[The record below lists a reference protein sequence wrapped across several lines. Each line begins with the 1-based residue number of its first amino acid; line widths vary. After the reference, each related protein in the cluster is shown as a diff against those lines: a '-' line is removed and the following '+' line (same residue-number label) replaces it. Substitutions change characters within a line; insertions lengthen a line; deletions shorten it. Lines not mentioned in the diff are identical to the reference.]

1 MSTMQSKP
9 MTAASHHDSTKL
21 TTTQKLPSWLNHL
34 KDLDGGVIHLTGV
47 VSGTLGQ
54 PNVLVADQ
62 LQCTITV
69 HDMNFF
75 RLILQQG
82 SLGAAES
89 YISSEWDVDDLV
101 VLIRIMVRNR
111 HRLDKVDNAFF
122 ARISQ
127 TVLRVWYARNRN
139 NKDGSKR
146 NIAAHYDLSNDFFK
160 LFLDENLMYSSAVYE
175 SPTQSLED
183 ASNHKLALICDH
195 LKLSAKDHVI
205 EIGTGWGGFAIYAA
219 LHYGCK
225 VTTTTISQAQ
235 YDEACKRVQ
244 EAGLSHK
251 IQVLLQ
257 DYRDLTGTY
266 DKLVSIE
273 MIEAVGHQY
282 LEQYFGTCQ
291 RLLKTN
297 GLGLI
302 QAITIEDTRYK
313 IALNSVDFIKRYIFP
328 GSFIPCNSLMI
339 NTAAEQGLK
348 LKHLSD
354 IGQSYALTLR
364 EWRKRFLEKLPQVQ
378 EMGFDKRFVRMWDFY
393 LCYCEGGFMEGAIS
407 DVHLLF
413 ENSMRTD

>member
-1 MSTMQSKP
+1 MSSMQSKP
-9 MTAASHHDSTKL
+9 LVINPHDNTSATPS
-21 TTTQKLPSWLNHL
+21 QKLPSWLNHL
-34 KDLDGGVIHLTGV
+34 KDLDGGVIYLTGV
-47 VSGTLGQ
+47 VDGTLGQ
-54 PNVLVADQ
+54 PNALVTDQ
-62 LQCTITV
+62 LQCTIAV

-75 RLILQQG
+75 RLIMQQG

-89 YISSEWDVDDLV
+89 YINGEWETDDLV

-111 HRLDKVDNAFF
+111 HRLDKVDNSFF

-127 TVLRVWYARNRN
+127 AVLRVWYARNRN

-160 LFLDENLMYSSAVYE
+160 LFLDENLMYSSAVYQ

-183 ASNHKLALICDH
+183 ASNHKLAVICDH

-225 VTTTTISQAQ
+225 VTTTTISKEQ
-235 YDEACKRVQ
+235 YNEACQRVDA
-244 EAGLSHK
+244 AGLSHK
-251 IQVLLQ
+251 VQVLLQ
-257 DYRDLTGTY
+257 DYRDLNGTY

-282 LEQYFGTCQ
+282 LSQYFATCQ
-291 RLLKTN
+291 RLLKPN

-378 EMGFDKRFVRMWDFY
+378 AMGFDHRFIRMWDFY
-393 LCYCEGGFMEGAIS
+393 LCYCEGGFIEGAIS
-407 DVHLLF
+407 DVHLLV
-413 ENSMRTD
+413 ENSMRID

>member
-1 MSTMQSKP
+1 MQSKP
-9 MTAASHHDSTKL
+9 LVINPHDNTST
-21 TTTQKLPSWLNHL
+21 TPSQKLPSWLNHL
-34 KDLDGGVIHLTGV
+34 KDLDGGVIYLTGV
-47 VSGTLGQ
+47 VDGTLGQ
-54 PNVLVADQ
+54 PNALVTDQ
-62 LQCTITV
+62 LQCTIAV

-75 RLILQQG
+75 RLIMQQG

-89 YISSEWDVDDLV
+89 YINGEWETDDLV

-111 HRLDKVDNAFF
+111 HRLDKVDNSFF

-127 TVLRVWYARNRN
+127 AVLRVWYARNRN

-160 LFLDENLMYSSAVYE
+160 LFLDDNLMYSSAVYQ

-183 ASNHKLALICDH
+183 ASNHKLAVICDH

-225 VTTTTISQAQ
+225 VTTTTISKEQ
-235 YDEACKRVQ
+235 YNEACQRVDA
-244 EAGLSHK
+244 AGLSHK
-251 IQVLLQ
+251 VQVLLQ

-282 LEQYFGTCQ
+282 LSQYFATCQ
-291 RLLKTN
+291 RLLKPN

-378 EMGFDKRFVRMWDFY
+378 AMGFDHRFIRMWDFY
-393 LCYCEGGFMEGAIS
+393 LCYCEGGFIEGAIS

-413 ENSMRTD
+413 ENSMRID

>member
-1 MSTMQSKP
+1 MSTMQSKS
-9 MTAASHHDSTKL
+9 MSNALASQSIKTKN
-21 TTTQKLPSWLNHL
+21 KLPSWLSHL
-34 KDLDGGVIHLTGV
+34 KDLEGGIIHLTGV
-47 VSGTLGQ
+47 VDATLGQ
-54 PNVLVADQ
+54 PNLLIADQ
-62 LQCTITV
+62 LECTLAI

-75 RLILQQG
+75 RLIMQQG

-89 YISSEWDVDDLV
+89 YMNGEWEADNLV

-111 HRLDKVDNAFF
+111 HRLDKIDNSLF
-122 ARISQ
+122 ARFSQ
-127 TVLRVWYARNRN
+127 AILRVWYSKNRN

-160 LFLDENLMYSSAVYE
+160 LFLDENLMYSSAVYQ
-175 SPTQSLED
+175 SPTQSLEE
-183 ASNHKLALICDH
+183 ASNHKLAIICDH

-225 VTTTTISQAQ
+225 VTTTTISKEQ
-235 YDEACKRVQ
+235 YNEACQRVDA
-244 EAGLSHK
+244 AGLSHK

-257 DYRDLTGTY
+257 DYRDLTGSY

-282 LEQYFGTCQ
+282 LDQYFATCQ
-291 RLLKTN
+291 HLLKPN

-302 QAITIEDTRYK
+302 QAITIEDTRYQT
-313 IALNSVDFIKRYIFP
+313 ALNSVDFIKRYIFP

-339 NTAAEQGLK
+339 NTAAKQGLK

-354 IGQSYALTLR
+354 IGQSYALTLH
-364 EWRKRFLEKLPQVQ
+364 EWRKRFLDKLPQVQ
-378 EMGFDKRFVRMWDFY
+378 DMGFDKRFILMWDFY
-393 LCYCEGGFMEGAIS
+393 LCYCEGGFIEGAIS
-407 DVHLLF
+407 DVHMLF
-413 ENSMRTD
+413 ENSMRID

>member
-1 MSTMQSKP
+1 MNSIQTKP
-9 MTAASHHDSTKL
+9 LSAHELDSA
-21 TTTQKLPSWLNHL
+21 TTTSYQPIPSWLNHL
-34 KDLDGGVIHLTGV
+34 KDLQGGVIHLKGV
-47 VSGTLGQ
+47 VNGMLGQ
-54 PNVLVADQ
+54 PNVLEADQ
-62 LQCTITV
+62 LHCTLTV

-75 RLILQQG
+75 SLMLQQG

-89 YISSEWDVDDLV
+89 YLRAEWDVDDLV
-101 VLIRIMVRNR
+101 GLIRIMVRNR
-111 HRLDKVDNAFF
+111 HRLDKVDNSFF
-122 ARISQ
+122 ARVSQ
-127 TVLRVWYARNRN
+127 TMLRVWYAKNKN

-175 SPTQSLED
+175 SPEQSLED
-183 ASNHKLALICDH
+183 ASNHKSALICDK

-219 LHYGCK
+219 LHYGCN

-235 YDEACKRVQ
+235 YDEACARVNA
-244 EAGLSHK
+244 AGLSHK
-251 IQVLLQ
+251 IRVVMQ

-282 LEQYFGTCQ
+282 LSQYFNTCQ
-291 RLLKTN
+291 RLLKPN

-313 IALNSVDFIKRYIFP
+313 LALNSVDFIKRYIFP

-348 LKHLSD
+348 LKNLQD

-364 EWRKRFLEKLPQVQ
+364 EWRKRFHAALPQVQ
-378 EMGFDKRFVRMWDFY
+378 SMGFDQRFVRMWDFY
-393 LCYCEGGFMEGAIS
+393 LCYCEGGFIEGAIS

-413 ENSMRTD
+413 ENSMAVN

>member
-1 MSTMQSKP
+1 MNSFQTKP
-9 MTAASHHDSTKL
+9 LAVNDLERAQTTKRH
-21 TTTQKLPSWLNHL
+21 KLPSWLNYM
-34 KDLDGGVIHLTGV
+34 KDLEGGVIHLTGL

-54 PNVLVADQ
+54 INLHKPDHLH
-62 LQCTITV
+62 CTIQV

-75 RLILQQG
+75 QLMMQQG

-89 YISSEWDVDDLV
+89 YLRAEWDVDDLV
-101 VLIRIMVRNR
+101 ALIRIMVRNR

-127 TVLRVWYARNRN
+127 AMLRVWYAKNKN

-160 LFLDENLMYSSAVYE
+160 LFLDENLMYSSAVFQA
-175 SPTQSLED
+175 PDQSLEE
-183 ASNHKLALICDH
+183 ASNHKLAIICDQ

-219 LHYGCK
+219 VHYGCK

-235 YDEACKRVQ
+235 FDEACARVNA
-244 EAGLSHK
+244 AGLAHK
-251 IQVLLQ
+251 IQVVMQ
-257 DYRDLTGTY
+257 DYRELAGQY

-282 LEQYFGTCQ
+282 LSQYFQTCKH
-291 RLLKTN
+291 LLKPN

-339 NTAAEQGLK
+339 NTAAAQGLK
-348 LKHLSD
+348 LKNMQD

-364 EWRKRFLEKLPQVQ
+364 EWRKRFHAALPQVLN
-378 EMGFDKRFVRMWDFY
+378 MGFDQRFVRMWDFY
-393 LCYCEGGFMEGAIS
+393 LCYCEGGFIEGAIS

-413 ENSMRTD
+413 ENSMAAE

>member
-1 MSTMQSKP
+1 MQSKVVTTDSDANTS
-9 MTAASHHDSTKL
+9 MTE
-21 TTTQKLPSWLNHL
+21 TQKLPSWLNHL
-34 KDLDGGVIHLTGV
+34 KNLDGGVIHLTGL

-54 PNVLVADQ
+54 LNLVNTDH

-75 RLILQQG
+75 RLMLQQG

-89 YISSEWDVDDLV
+89 YLNSEWDVDDLV
-101 VLIRIMVRNR
+101 VLIRILVRNR
-111 HRLDKVDNAFF
+111 QRLDKVDNAFF

-127 TVLRVWYARNRN
+127 VVLRIWYAKSRN

-160 LFLDENLMYSSAVYE
+160 LFLDENLMYSSAVYQ

-195 LKLSAKDHVI
+195 LKLSSKDHVI

-219 LHYGCK
+219 VHYNCK

-235 YDEACKRVQ
+235 YHEACKRVQ
-244 EAGLSHK
+244 DAGLSHK
-251 IQVLLQ
+251 IQVLLE

-282 LEQYFGTCQ
+282 LPEYFKTCQ
-291 RLLKTN
+291 KLLKPN

-313 IALNSVDFIKRYIFP
+313 LALNSVDFIKRYIFP
-328 GSFIPCNSLMI
+328 GSFIPCTSLMVS
-339 NTAAEQGLK
+339 TAANEGLK

-378 EMGFDKRFVRMWDFY
+378 SMGFDQRFIRMWEFY
-393 LCYCEGGFMEGAIS
+393 LCYCEGAFIEGAIS

>member
-1 MSTMQSKP
+1 MHSIQSEPISKTQIDDTSSTARQ
-9 MTAASHHDSTKL
+9 
-21 TTTQKLPSWLNHL
+21 QIPSWLNHL
-34 KDLDGGVIHLTGV
+34 KDLQGGVIYLNGV
-47 VSGTLGQ
+47 VSGMLGQ
-54 PNVLVADQ
+54 PNVLASDH
-62 LQCTITV
+62 LHCTITV

-75 RLILQQG
+75 RLMLQQG

-89 YISSEWDVDDLV
+89 YLRAEWDVDDLV
-101 VLIRIMVRNR
+101 GLIRIMVRNR
-111 HRLDKVDNAFF
+111 LRLDKVDNAFF

-127 TVLRVWYARNRN
+127 AMLRVWYAKNKN

-175 SPTQSLED
+175 SPEQSLED
-183 ASNHKLALICDH
+183 ASNHKLALICNQ

-235 YDEACKRVQ
+235 YDEACARVNA
-244 EAGLSHK
+244 AGLSHK
-251 IQVLLQ
+251 IQVIMQ
-257 DYRDLTGTY
+257 DYRELTGKY

-273 MIEAVGHQY
+273 MIEAVGHQF
-282 LEQYFGTCQ
+282 LPQYFQTCQ
-291 RLLKTN
+291 HLLKPN

-348 LKHLSD
+348 LKNLQD

-364 EWRKRFLEKLPQVQ
+364 EWRKRFHASIPEVLN
-378 EMGFDKRFVRMWDFY
+378 MGFDKRFIRMWDFY
-393 LCYCEGGFMEGAIS
+393 LCYCEGGFIEGAIS

-413 ENSMRTD
+413 ENSMFAE